1 MVKIWSELPGARSR
15 EVLAD
20 VATAA
25 WVFFW
30 GSLALG
36 LYSFLIGFVEAGRL
50 VRGGGESLQAA
61 GLRLGDTLGGL
72 PLIGAGMSDAVRG
85 GFEGAGAPIVAA
97 GGEIETFVALVAVVL
112 ALVLLAVPLV
122 PWLTRYVPWRLERL
136 RRVRAA
142 HRAIRR
148 APAGVRETATPTE
161 IERLLAGRAIHRLE
175 WTTLLEFTPDPIG
188 DWQAG
193 RFDRLARAEYEQAG
207 LRSAG

>member
-1 MVKIWSELPGARSR
+1 MFKIWSELPGARAR

-20 VATAA
+20 IATAA

-50 VRGGGESLQAA
+50 VRGGGENLRAA
-61 GLRLGDTLGGL
+61 GLSLAGTLRGV
-72 PLIGAGMSDAVRG
+72 PLVGEGMSDAVRA
-85 GFEGAGAPIVAA
+85 GFDGAGTPIVAA
-97 GGEIETFVALVAVVL
+97 GVEIEAFVTLVAIVL
-112 ALVLLAVPLV
+112 ALVILAVPLV

-136 RRVRAA
+136 GRMRAA

-148 APAGVRETATPTE
+148 APAGARTTATPAQ
-161 IERLLAGRAIHRLE
+161 IEQLLAGRAIHRLE

-188 DWQAG
+188 DWQTG
-193 RFDRLARAEYEQAG
+193 RFDRLARAEYAEAG
-207 LRSAG
+207 LRARS